1 MLYNVTMSRQIKIYS
16 TKTCVY
22 CKMLKEYLKSKDV
35 EYEEVLLDEQPEEI
49 QASLD
54 TCGSMGVPC
63 THITL
68 ENGQEEKILG
78 FDKVRFDQVLGL

>member
-1 MLYNVTMSRQIKIYS
+1 MANQIKIYS

-22 CKMLKEYLKSKDV
+22 CKMLKEYLKSKGV
-35 EYEEVLLDEQPEEI
+35 EYEEILLDEQPEEI

-63 THITL
+63 THIKL
-68 ENGQEEKILG
+68 EDGREENILG
-78 FDKVRFDQVLGL
+78 FDKARFDQILNL